1 MKAAIPAAAAKMA
14 EPAKEAAPAVT
25 GGWVGLLL
33 GVLVFL
39 LEYRRQERIITYV
52 PLVPGQLGPPGHCPG
67 LVGTPVPVG
76 WLGLPGLPPEGW
88 VGQGTSTVL
97 YSTEVRTVV

>member
-33 GVLVFL
+33 DVLVFL
-39 LEYRRQERIITYV
+39 LVSCRREVVTYV
-52 PLVPGQLGPPGHCPG
+52 PLLPGQLGEPGHCPG
-67 LVGTPVPVG
+67 WVGTPVPVG
-76 WLGLPGLPPEGW
+76 WLGVPGLPPPGW